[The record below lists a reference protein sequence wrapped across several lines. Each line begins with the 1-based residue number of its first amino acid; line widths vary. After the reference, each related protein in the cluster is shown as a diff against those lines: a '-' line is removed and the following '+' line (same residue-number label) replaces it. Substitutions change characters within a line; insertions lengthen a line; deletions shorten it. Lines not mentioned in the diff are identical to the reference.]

1 MTDETFE
8 QAARTYGDMLYRVA
22 YHALKNRADAED
34 VVQTVLL
41 KLYQQESCFD
51 GEDHMK
57 HWLLR
62 VTVNESRRLL
72 RSFWRRTSVPMEEW
86 RDGPALEDPARAEVF
101 RAVMG
106 LEAKYRLTVYL
117 YYYEGCTVAEVA
129 AALRA
134 NPSTVQTWLLRARE
148 RLRRE
153 LTDETEEEDPG
164 YVRQQ
169 IVP

>member
-1 MTDETFE
+1 M
-8 QAARTYGDMLYRVA
+8 YM
-22 YHALKNRADAED
+22 
-34 VVQTVLL
+34 
-41 KLYQQESCFD
+41 
-51 GEDHMK
+51 
-57 HWLLR
+57 
-62 VTVNESRRLL
+62 
-72 RSFWRRTSVPMEEW
+72 
-86 RDGPALEDPARAEVF
+86 F
-101 RAVMG
+101 RAVMK
-106 LEAKYRLTVYL
+106 LDTKYRLTVYL

-134 NPSTVQTWLLRARE
+134 KPSTVQTWLLRARE

>member
-1 MTDETFE
+1 M
-8 QAARTYGDMLYRVA
+8 
-22 YHALKNRADAED
+22 
-34 VVQTVLL
+34 
-41 KLYQQESCFD
+41 KLD
-51 GEDHMK
+51 
-57 HWLLR
+57 
-62 VTVNESRRLL
+62 T
-72 RSFWRRTSVPMEEW
+72 
-86 RDGPALEDPARAEVF
+86 
-101 RAVMG
+101 
-106 LEAKYRLTVYL
+106 KYRLTVNL

-134 NPSTVQTWLLRARE
+134 KPSTVQTWLLRARE